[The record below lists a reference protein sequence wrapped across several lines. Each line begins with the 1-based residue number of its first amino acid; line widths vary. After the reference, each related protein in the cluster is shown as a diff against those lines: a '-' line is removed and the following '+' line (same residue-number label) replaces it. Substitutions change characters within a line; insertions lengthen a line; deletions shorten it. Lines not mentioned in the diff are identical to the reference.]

1 MSDRPGPESGS
12 DARAVAVAL
21 GYDPASGRAPVV
33 LAKGHGTIAEQILS
47 LAFAHGVRVRE
58 DADLA
63 ELLAAVDI
71 DTEIPVEAMLAV
83 AEILTYLYQA
93 NARLGETPGT
103 ATAARSPSDDGP
115 WTDPRNDARAE
126 NQDGDHRQRP

>member
-12 DARAVAVAL
+12 EARAVAVAL
-21 GYDPASGRAPVV
+21 GYDPDSGRAPVV
-33 LAKGHGTIAEQILS
+33 LAKGHGTIAEQILN

-83 AEILTYLYQA
+83 AEILSYLYRA
-93 NARLGETPGT
+93 NTRLGETQGI
-103 ATAARSPSDDGP
+103 AARSPSDDGP
-115 WTDPRNDARAE
+115 WTDPGDDARAE
-126 NQDGDHRQRP
+126 IQDGSHRRRP

>member
-12 DARAVAVAL
+12 EARAVAVAL

-83 AEILTYLYQA
+83 AEILTYLYRT
-93 NARLGETPGT
+93 NARLGESPGM
-103 ATAARSPSDDGP
+103 AARGPTGAGPWSDPVDDGRGDE
-115 WTDPRNDARAE
+115 T
-126 NQDGDHRQRP
+126 QDGGHRRRP